1 MKLDLRQFV
10 PLGLVL
16 PEAAMHARVTQ
27 FSVPSEKLNDFVDT
41 LNSAIP
47 LMRQRIGFQAL
58 LVLRVENSNPPDVRV
73 MTIWETQQALHESE
87 SNVYFYQAL
96 ARALVFAKGFP
107 VIREEEVVLHDFA
120 KVASAASAAS
130 S

>member
-1 MKLDLRQFV
+1 
-10 PLGLVL
+10 
-16 PEAAMHARVTQ
+16 MHARVTQ
-27 FSVPSEKLNDFVDT
+27 FSVPSEKLNDFVDS

-47 LMRQRIGFQAL
+47 MMRQRIGFQAL

-96 ARALVFAKGFP
+96 ARALAFAKGFP

-120 KVASAASAAS
+120 KLTSAASAAS
-130 S
+130 F

>member
-10 PLGLVL
+10 PLRLVL

-27 FSVPSEKLNDFVDT
+27 FSVPSEKLNDFVDS

-47 LMRQRIGFQAL
+47 MMRQRIGFQAL

-96 ARALVFAKGFP
+96 ARALAFAKGFP

-120 KVASAASAAS
+120 KLASAASAAS
-130 S
+130 F

>member
-1 MKLDLRQFV
+1 
-10 PLGLVL
+10 
-16 PEAAMHARVTQ
+16 MHARVTQ
-27 FSVPSEKLNDFVDT
+27 FSVPSEKLNDFVDS

-47 LMRQRIGFQAL
+47 MMRQRIGFQAL

-96 ARALVFAKGFP
+96 ARALAFAKGFP

-120 KVASAASAAS
+120 KLASAASAAS
-130 S
+130 F